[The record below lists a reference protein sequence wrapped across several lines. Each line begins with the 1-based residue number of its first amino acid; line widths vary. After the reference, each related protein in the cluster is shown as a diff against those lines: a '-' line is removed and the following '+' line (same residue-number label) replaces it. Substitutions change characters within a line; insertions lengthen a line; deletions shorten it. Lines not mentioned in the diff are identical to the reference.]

1 MNGEIHADTTPETW
15 DFMQQHG
22 LNDAHIDSGLLDIPT
37 VGITKTYYSLPTPVR
52 QACEIWG
59 IIYVLKLAI
68 LTAQVAANVGALNYL
83 NGRALATYTQ
93 PQPPATNA
101 ITDAATTGNL
111 EFRNAYFDKEFIE
124 AFSVF
129 QGGVVSTQN
138 EQTGTTEQGQ
148 LFLKKP
154 RRIAC
159 SQLET
164 QVVIAEASGVV
175 ATVIDFTVD
184 ILYKFVT
191 VSEQEYNALVALSS
205 GQAVLSEVI
214 VA

>member
-1 MNGEIHADTTPETW
+1 MNGEIRADTTPETW
-15 DFMQQHG
+15 DFMQEKG
-22 LNDAHIDSGLLDIPT
+22 LNDAHIDSGQLDLT
-37 VGITKTYYSLPTPVR
+37 VAGITRTYFSLPTPVR

-59 IIYVLKLAI
+59 IIYVLKTSIITAQLAI
-68 LTAQVAANVGALNYL
+68 NSGALNYL
-83 NGRALATYTQ
+83 SGRALATYTQ
-93 PQPPATNA
+93 PQPPATNTT
-101 ITDAATTGNL
+101 TDAATTGNL

-124 AFSVF
+124 AFACF
-129 QGGVVSTQN
+129 QGATLGTQN
-138 EQTGTTEQGQ
+138 GPFGHTEQGQ

-164 QVVIAEASGVV
+164 QVVVGSAVGVV
-175 ATVIDFTVD
+175 ATVIEFTVD

-191 VSEQEYNALVALSS
+191 VSESEYNALVALSS
-205 GQAVLSEVI
+205 GQAVLTEVI